1 MNAACR
7 LLVLVLSRM
16 WVASALVIALFLGGL
31 VMMVWL
37 HAPQL
42 ILAAAAAGWL
52 WHMMAG
58 MTLRDLLR
66 PETLLL
72 PDFRRHLALAGAIDV
87 ALAIVLPIGL
97 MLALGGTDHVLLA
110 TAGMLLALAF
120 GLATGTGLRVTLLFW
135 LAFIVAGW
143 KPGLSAMVAR
153 AALASSWTPWL
164 LALFAALL
172 LRLTLRPL
180 FVIADRRHDESPLD
194 AMADGRKPVQAADG
208 APRRRGWIHRQLNRL
223 ADFTAQRA
231 MHAALARFRRRP
243 SALARLN
250 LIRSVLL
257 PHDNAAAVGLRLLL
271 MAAIGTA
278 YFLATHAGQRWQ
290 AGYVGGYAVI
300 LGIGRFNAIGQ
311 GMLRMRPNLAD
322 LYMTLA
328 PSTRAEFQATLADVM
343 QWLIVVAVFSS
354 VAYAGLV
361 VLLLHVGNPAQ
372 LLLAAGISSVA
383 ASLCA
388 LAAQL
393 IGPESTFG
401 RVVVQLLVLAGA
413 VGTYAL
419 SYWLLGLFGLGW
431 GSAAALALTLPF
443 GIGTWLAARREY
455 LGRPPCFDVPL
466 V

>member
-1 MNAACR
+1 MSAACK
-7 LLVLVLSRM
+7 LLVLVFMRM
-16 WVASALVIALFLGGL
+16 WVAGALLVALYLGGL

-37 HAPQL
+37 HAPSL

-72 PDFRRHLALAGAIDV
+72 PDFRRHLALAGVIDI
-87 ALAIVLPIGL
+87 ALTIVLPVLL
-97 MLALGGTDHVLLA
+97 MLALGGASHVLL
-110 TAGMLLALAF
+110 TIAGMLLALAF
-120 GLATGTGLRVTLLFW
+120 GLAMGTGLRVTLVFW
-135 LAFIVAGW
+135 LVFVVAGW

-153 AALASSWTPWL
+153 AALASAWTPWL
-164 LALFAALL
+164 LALLAVLL

-180 FVIADRRHDESPLD
+180 FVVADRRYDESPLD

-208 APRRRGWIHRQLNRL
+208 APRRRGWLYAKMNWL
-223 ADFTAQRA
+223 ADITAQRA

-257 PHDNAAAVGLRLLL
+257 PHDNAAAVALRLLL
-271 MAAIGTA
+271 MAAVGAA

-290 AGYVGGYAVI
+290 AGVVGGYAVI
-300 LGIGRFNAIGQ
+300 LGIGRFSTIGQ

-328 PSTRAEFQATLADVM
+328 PNTRAEFQATLADVM

-354 VAYAGLV
+354 VAYAGLI
-361 VLLLHVGNPAQ
+361 VLLLHAGNPAQ

-401 RVVVQLLVLAGA
+401 RILAQLLVMAGA
-413 VGTYAL
+413 AGAYAL
-419 SYWLLGLFGLGW
+419 TYWLLGLFGLDW
-431 GSAAALALTLPF
+431 GSAAAIVLTLPF

-455 LGRPPCFDVPL
+455 LGRPPRFDVPIG
-466 V
+466 